1 MNFLRSFHVNS
12 QKIPNIIGKIHSK
25 DFTAIDGLGVRYLLF
40 LSGCCLRCKFCSNP
54 DTWDIRN
61 GTSKLSHDVF
71 NDILKYKPYIQGVSV
86 SGGDPLLQPH
96 FLSSLFQLC
105 HKENLSTCIDTA
117 GQCKKQNWDIV
128 LPHTDFVLFCIKH
141 IDPEKYKF
149 LTGFSQDHA
158 LQFLDK
164 IKQYNIPFY
173 LRYVYIPKF
182 TDDVKDIDKFIKFI
196 ENFKNLRAIEVL
208 PYHKLGINKWDSI
221 GLQAHS
227 FEVPSKIQ
235 VEEFKDYLMK
245 KGLNIL

>member
-1 MNFLRSFHVNS
+1 MQTMNTFSNV
-12 QKIPNIIGKIHSK
+12 IPNVIGKIHSK

-61 GTSKLSHDVF
+61 GTSRLSHDVF
-71 NDILKYKPYIQGVSV
+71 NDVLRYKPYIQGISV

-96 FLSSLFQLC
+96 FLSSLFRLC

-117 GQCKKQNWDIV
+117 GQCKKENWDIV

-141 IDPEKYKF
+141 IDPEKYKY

-158 LQFLDK
+158 IQFLDK

-182 TDDVKDIDKFIKFI
+182 TDDVKDIDNFIKFI
-196 ENFKNLRAIEVL
+196 KDYKNLQGIEVL
-208 PYHKLGINKWDSI
+208 PYHRLGVNKWTSL
-221 GLQAHS
+221 GLEPPS
-227 FEVPSKIQ
+227 FEIPRKEQ
-235 VEEFKDYLMK
+235 VLGVKEYLQR
-245 KGLNIL
+245 KGFNVL